1 MDSKRCYPWFDKLT
15 MRAKPLKTRDLILSL
30 SKDEA
35 KISCFFSGLLALCFI
50 VRLIGKPLLLA
61 HQATDLALARSSA
74 VSADLEAK
82 SFQALSSAIARH
94 FAMSSAE
101 KSTTAA
107 PFPA

>member
-1 MDSKRCYPWFDKLT
+1 MDSKQRCPSFDRLT
-15 MRAKPLKTRDLILSL
+15 MRAKPLKTRGLILSL

-35 KISCFFSGLLALCFI
+35 KISCFSKNSA
-50 VRLIGKPLLLA
+50 PEPTSSPY
-61 HQATDLALARSSA
+61 QATDLALARSSA
-74 VSADLEAK
+74 ASADLEAK